1 MDFLVKSNRGFIVLE
16 FVIDYL
22 NNKLIESIVNEYR
35 DEFKINNEIFDKCI
49 YDIKDESIKGI
60 L

>member
-22 NNKLIESIVNEYR
+22 NKELIESIVSVYR

-49 YDIKDESIKGI
+49 YDIKDERIRRI